1 MVDITR
7 LVGYIPYPAS
17 ASVKMVLLITP
28 TKYGEL
34 TQTLFVKTTDAYS
47 YHFWRPWYN
56 NGSYSMMAKST
67 RALELHYPIIQF
79 LINNYLLIVHE
90 Y

>member
-34 TQTLFVKTTDAYS
+34 
-47 YHFWRPWYN
+47 P
-56 NGSYSMMAKST
+56 SYSMIAKST

-79 LINNYLLIVHE
+79 LINNNILIVHE